1 MAIDVKK
8 IKELRDITQAGM
20 MDAKNALEAT
30 NNDIDE
36 AIIWLR
42 ENGLA
47 KAAKKSDRVA
57 AEGVTIAKQND
68 KYAIILEVNSETD
81 FVAKNKDFLALIDDI
96 ADALLQANVNTVE
109 QAHEIKIAKGMSIK
123 EALIHATA
131 TIGEKIELRR
141 FELIEIKPNHTISFY
156 NHANSRVSV
165 LLDFEGKMDSA
176 DAYNVA
182 MHVAAMAPKYR
193 TINEVPVE
201 FKDAELHIIS
211 ENAKEDPKLQGK
223 PEKVLHGILQGKLS
237 KRLADINLA
246 DQQFVIDEKFK
257 VGEFLK
263 AKNVSLKEMVRYE
276 VGEGIEK
283 IVADFASEVAAQLN
297 GGN

>member
-1 MAIDVKK
+1 MAIDVNK
-8 IKELRDITQAGM
+8 IKELREITQAGM
-20 MDAKNALEAT
+20 MDAKKALEET
-30 NNDIDE
+30 NNDIDA

-57 AEGVTIAKQND
+57 AEGVTLAKQND

-81 FVAKNKDFLALIDDI
+81 FVAKNKDFLALIDEI
-96 ADALLQANVNTVE
+96 ADALLAANVQTVE
-109 QAHEIKIAKGMSIK
+109 EAHGIETVKGITIK

-141 FELIEIKPNHTISFY
+141 FELIELKPNHTAAFY
-156 NHANSRVSV
+156 NHANSRISV
-165 LLDFEGKMDSA
+165 LLDFEGNLDNN

-193 TINEVPVE
+193 SINEIPVE
-201 FKDAELHIIS
+201 FKEAELHVIS

-223 PEKVLHGILQGKLS
+223 PENVLTGILQGKLS
-237 KRLADINLA
+237 KRLADVNLL

-263 AKNVSLKEMVRYE
+263 SKNVSLKTMIRYE

-283 IVADFASEVAAQLN
+283 IVTDFASEVAAQLN